1 MLQSDSPFTTTCCSC
16 LGAVHGCGERRD
28 GAMLSSGCGKA
39 KGDGGRGTG
48 SPPRGMQLRQAE
60 GARSKSVK
68 GVWADR
74 GAKWG
79 HSFLGAADVG
89 VRRRN
94 RP

>member
-1 MLQSDSPFTTTCCSC
+1 
-16 LGAVHGCGERRD
+16 
-28 GAMLSSGCGKA
+28 MLSSGCGKA